1 MSLTMANEGN
11 MRIEALEH
19 QLMRSWLEGDRKLM
33 KKLLSSRFRLV
44 VGAKAP
50 VLLDRKSMVEAA
62 GAGWR
67 IHGYRFGN
75 SVYSRT
81 IGPSAVFAA
90 RWSSGPRST
99 GWTCRE
105 LVDGRLLAPVG
116 ESRSAGSLPIA
127 SLRGWMIAARSPTQ
141 CAGSSSGARKR
152 DAVQS
157 PAS

>member
-44 VGAKAP
+44 VGAKSP

-81 IGPSAVFAA
+81 IGPSAVFAVEVELRSEIDGVDLSGSWWMADYWRRSGIAQRWQLADRQLA
-90 RWSSGPRST
+90 RLDEGTPFT
-99 GWTCRE
+99 
-105 LVDGRLLAPVG
+105 
-116 ESRSAGSLPIA
+116 
-127 SLRGWMIAARSPTQ
+127 
-141 CAGSSSGARKR
+141 
-152 DAVQS
+152 DAVRGLQLWR
-157 PAS
+157 